1 MKRDD
6 FNVRID
12 QVREL
17 ATKYSKPELQRMVQ
31 MGVVGPQEAVMAGM
45 MIDRIAKSVMT
56 PPQTTVA
63 QDVLGAA
70 PTAEGQGMPPQMG
83 QPPQMPQG
91 QMPPPPQMA
100 ADGGIMGALPYSDG
114 VAALPT
120 NLPDYAGGGIVAFA
134 DGGSPEDYVRAS
146 KQADAALA
154 GMQPQSDMPV
164 LPGGYRMR
172 EPTLPERSSI
182 ATELGAVGEAERLAG
197 YDSNMYKRMR
207 EEELGRKDELSK
219 RREEAKGEAIL
230 AAGLGLMG
238 ARRGQEFETL
248 SRVSQQALAQY
259 KGDVSE
265 IRKSENEIRKAARD
279 LEMAENSAKKSKSE
293 KGLERLQK
301 KDEAYN
307 TAVAKRDDVFNQTAL
322 KLTDLFAQEKNLDKQ
337 TANQMAIAVLNNETE
352 LKKTRMNIAAQNTSE
367 TEREIARIN
376 KLRAEGKEDEAA
388 ARENLFKSL
397 KGIDS
402 KGGSIANMAYDNVM
416 TRMDKDLNFAKEVRK
431 NPELLNQAV
440 QEETNRLKQQ
450 QSGARPSPTG
460 GATTSVSAP
469 PQSAVDYLKSNPNLA
484 ADFDAKYG
492 AGAAAR
498 ILGAR

>member
-134 DGGSPEDYVRAS
+134 DGGRPEDYVRAS
-146 KQADAALA
+146 RQADAALA
-154 GMQPQSDMPV
+154 TMPSEAGLT
-164 LPGGYRMR
+164 LPGGFKFR
-172 EPTLPERSSI
+172 EYAQQKPTDI
-182 ATELGAVGEAERLAG
+182 KTEMAGIREAEREAG
-197 YDSNMYKRMR
+197 VDTDMYKRMR
-207 EEELGRKDELSK
+207 EEETGRRDELK
-219 RREEAKGEAIL
+219 GRREEAKGEAL
-230 AAGLGLMG
+230 LMAGLGLMG

-248 SRVSQQALAQY
+248 GNVGRQAVQQYSGAL
-259 KGDVSE
+259 KE
-265 IRKSENEIRKAARD
+265 IRESERD
-279 LEMAENSAKKSKSE
+279 IKKTERELLMAED
-293 KGLERLQK
+293 R
-301 KDEAYN
+301 
-307 TAVAKRDDVFNQTAL
+307 TKRDMSGKALGRVQTKQKEL
-322 KLTDLFAQEKNLDKQ
+322 EDLQNKQTDQYNKAQEKASDLFSAEHINNVNAMKALEVAKMSGDYQIKVAQ
-337 TANQMAIAVLNNETE
+337 IHAATAG
-352 LKKTRMNIAAQNTSE
+352 KPGE
-367 TEREIARIN
+367 TERLLNRYHGILAKEGPEAASKFMQELETVRGGPKPQNITSFTEAMKIVNDDMSNAGKPLEEKKRLALEIMQADPMRVGMPSQSSTPN
-376 KLRAEGKEDEAA
+376 PFKLSPEAA
-388 ARENLFKSL
+388 A
-397 KGIDS
+397 
-402 KGGSIANMAYDNVM
+402 A
-416 TRMDKDLNFAKEVRK
+416 
-431 NPELLNQAV
+431 
-440 QEETNRLKQQ
+440 LKQY
-450 QSGARPSPTG
+450 G
-460 GATTSVSAP
+460 G
-469 PQSAVDYLKSNPNLA
+469 K
-484 ADFDAKYG
+484 
-492 AGAAAR
+492 
-498 ILGAR
+498 